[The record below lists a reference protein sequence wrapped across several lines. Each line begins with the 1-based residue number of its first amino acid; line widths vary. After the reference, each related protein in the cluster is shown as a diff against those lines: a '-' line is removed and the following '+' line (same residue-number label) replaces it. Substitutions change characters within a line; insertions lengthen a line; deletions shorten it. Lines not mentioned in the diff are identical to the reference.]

1 MLQSLSRRGPSAISP
16 LENGDRLSRIEFE
29 RRYAAMPE
37 SCKAELI
44 EGLVYMAAAIRLN
57 SHAKPHSQL
66 NHWISNYA
74 ISIPGTIVG
83 DAPSVQLDDDNEPQP
98 DIVMI
103 WDADHGGQTNIT
115 DDDYIEGPL
124 ELVAEISASTVS
136 IDLGAKKR
144 AYERNGIQEYLVW
157 RVLDEQFDWFVLEN
171 GQYVDLEAD
180 TDGITR
186 SRIFPGLW
194 LDRMALLAGEMKQVL
209 AVGNDGLLS
218 IPVSGGFANEFQDVS
233 KSKHGYGSWA
243 GDIIMSDDFDE
254 PIED

>member
-1 MLQSLSRRGPSAISP
+1 MVQSPVRSSRSPIAIPP

-44 EGLVYMAAAIRLN
+44 EGLVYMAAALRFN

-66 NHWISNYA
+66 NHWISNY
-74 ISIPGTIVG
+74 SIVMPGTIVG

-115 DDDYIEGPL
+115 EDDYIEGSP
-124 ELVAEISASTVS
+124 ELVAEVAASTVS

-144 AYERNGIQEYLVW
+144 AYERNGVQEYLVW
-157 RVLDEQFDWFVLEN
+157 RVLDEQFDWFVLED
-171 GQYVDLEAD
+171 GKYVDLMAD
-180 TDGITR
+180 GDGITR
-186 SRIFPGLW
+186 SRVFPGLW
-194 LDRMALLAGEMKQVL
+194 LDRTALLAGDMKQVL
-209 AVGNDGLLS
+209 AVGTKGVQSVDLTTRL
-218 IPVSGGFANEFQDVS
+218 
-233 KSKHGYGSWA
+233 
-243 GDIIMSDDFDE
+243 
-254 PIED
+254 

>member
-1 MLQSLSRRGPSAISP
+1 MVQRLPRRSPFSIPP
-16 LENGDRLSRIEFE
+16 LENGDRLSRFEFE

-157 RVLDEQFDWFVLEN
+157 RVLDEQFDWFVLED
-171 GQYVDLEAD
+171 GRYIDLAAD
-180 TDGITR
+180 ADGITR

-194 LDRMALLAGEMKQVL
+194 LDRAALLAGEMKQVL
-209 AVGNDGLLS
+209 AIGTDGLLS
-218 IPVSGGFANEFQDVS
+218 IDSGIPNLTS
-233 KSKHGYGSWA
+233 L
-243 GDIIMSDDFDE
+243 GD
-254 PIED
+254 

>member
-1 MLQSLSRRGPSAISP
+1 MDCWIVFQVQPMVQTPVRSSQRPIAIPP

-44 EGLVYMAAAIRLN
+44 EGLVCIAAAVRFN

-66 NHWISNYA
+66 NHWIGNYA
-74 ISIPGTIVG
+74 IEMLGIIVG

-103 WDADHGGQTNIT
+103 WDADHGGQAKVTA
-115 DDDYIEGPL
+115 DDYIEGAP
-124 ELVAEISASTVS
+124 ELVAEIAASTVS

-157 RVLDEQFDWFVLEN
+157 RVLNEQFDWFVLED
-171 GQYVDLEAD
+171 GKYVELVAD
-180 TDGITR
+180 EDGITR

-194 LDRMALLAGEMKQVL
+194 LDRAALLAGEMKQVL
-209 AVGNDGLLS
+209 AVGSEGVRS
-218 IPVSGGFANEFQDVS
+218 I
-233 KSKHGYGSWA
+233 
-243 GDIIMSDDFDE
+243 E
-254 PIED
+254 PTDKD

>member
-1 MLQSLSRRGPSAISP
+1 MVQRLPRRSPFSIPP
-16 LENGDRLSRIEFE
+16 LENGDRLSRFEFE

-74 ISIPGTIVG
+74 ISISGTIVG

-103 WDADHGGQTNIT
+103 WDADHGGQTRIT
-115 DDDYIEGPL
+115 EDEYIEGPP

-157 RVLDEQFDWFVLEN
+157 RVLDGEFDWFVLED
-171 GQYVDLEAD
+171 GRYIDLAAD
-180 TDGITR
+180 ADGITR

-194 LDRMALLAGEMKQVL
+194 LDRAALLAGEMKQVL
-209 AVGNDGLLS
+209 AIGTDGLLS
-218 IPVSGGFANEFQDVS
+218 IDSGIPNLTS
-233 KSKHGYGSWA
+233 L
-243 GDIIMSDDFDE
+243 GD
-254 PIED
+254 